1 MSPICVSINKNYKC
15 DINKILTSC
24 KGYNIIASRLI
35 TFHYVNRKMI
45 PLDLCCKTCFIC
57 WSYCWNYYTIR
68 GEQMSSVT
76 KYLMTLNMFS
86 AFCLTEHVF
95 KMLLGSW
102 FSVWKEM
109 VQPFLKELVR
119 AYSNFLVF

>member
-45 PLDLCCKTCFIC
+45 PLEFVFVK
-57 WSYCWNYYTIR
+57 
-68 GEQMSSVT
+68 
-76 KYLMTLNMFS
+76 
-86 AFCLTEHVF
+86 HVLYADHIAKRIITPPLF
-95 KMLLGSW
+95 GVNKCQVL
-102 FSVWKEM
+102 
-109 VQPFLKELVR
+109 Q
-119 AYSNFLVF
+119 NI